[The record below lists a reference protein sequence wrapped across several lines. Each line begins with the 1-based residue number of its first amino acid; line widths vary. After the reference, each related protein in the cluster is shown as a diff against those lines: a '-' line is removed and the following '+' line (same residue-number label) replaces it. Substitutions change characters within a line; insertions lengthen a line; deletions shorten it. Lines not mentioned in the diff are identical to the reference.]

1 MNGPRRHALS
11 ILALAFAFAH
21 SALAQSP
28 PRLTGTLSVRAPR
41 DARDRDVT
49 VNVTLTNNT
58 SAPAVLP
65 GQVVT
70 VPQLLLEVRGPQNQV
85 MPTIPPP
92 VPASSTVTI
101 APGQSVQ
108 RVLSLGMFSPPL
120 RPGRYTVRFR
130 SPLITGAVVSFT
142 VAR

>member
-1 MNGPRRHALS
+1 MNSSRRRAPLA
-11 ILALAFAFAH
+11 IATALAFASLSF
-21 SALAQSP
+21 AQSP

-49 VNVTLTNNT
+49 VDVTLTNNN

-85 MPTIPPP
+85 IPTIPPP
-92 VPASSTVTI
+92 TPTSSTVTI
-101 APGQSVQ
+101 APGQSMQ
-108 RVLSLGMFSPPL
+108 RSMSLAMFSPAL

-130 SPLITGAVVSFT
+130 SPLITGAAVSFT
-142 VAR
+142 VVR